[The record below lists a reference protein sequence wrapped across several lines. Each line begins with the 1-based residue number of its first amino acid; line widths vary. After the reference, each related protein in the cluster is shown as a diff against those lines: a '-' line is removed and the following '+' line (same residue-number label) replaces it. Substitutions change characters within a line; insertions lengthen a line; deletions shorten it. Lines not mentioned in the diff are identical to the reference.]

1 MNLADTF
8 KVLMVSFFKNHLL
21 IKIQH
26 VFAEPTLGAHY

>member
-8 KVLMVSFFKNHLL
+8 KVLRVSFFKSHLL

-26 VFAEPTLGAHY
+26 VFAEPTVGADY